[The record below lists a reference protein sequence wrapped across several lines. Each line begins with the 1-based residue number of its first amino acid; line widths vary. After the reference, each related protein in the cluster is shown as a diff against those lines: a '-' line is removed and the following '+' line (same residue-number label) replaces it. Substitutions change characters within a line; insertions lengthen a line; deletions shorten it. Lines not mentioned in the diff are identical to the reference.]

1 MAEAVKVLP
10 QEIQAIVEVRIWN
23 VKTLDGIIRKRELGS
38 KCIPSIAINNNM
50 VFESGIPLQEELITA
65 IRNHL

>member
-10 QEIQAIVEVRIWN
+10 QEVQDAIEVRIWN
-23 VKTLDGIIRKRELGS
+23 VKALDGIIRKGELGS

-50 VFESGIPLQEELITA
+50 VFESGIPLQEDLITA